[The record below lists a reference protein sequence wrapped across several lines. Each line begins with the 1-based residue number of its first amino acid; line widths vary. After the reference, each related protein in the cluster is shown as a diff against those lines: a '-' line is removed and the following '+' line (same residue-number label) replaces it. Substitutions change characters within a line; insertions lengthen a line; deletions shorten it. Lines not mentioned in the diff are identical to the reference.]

1 MYAIRNRDLAPA
13 HRTAGDVKEGEVTP
27 FLTRDGKVLLV
38 LVDGMFEGYEHV
50 PDDDPEVAAE
60 VARIGSVL

>member
-1 MYAIRNRDLAPA
+1 MYAIRNRDLAAAASGPLA
-13 HRTAGDVKEGEVTP
+13 GEVTP

-38 LVDGMFEGYEHV
+38 LVDGMFDGYEHV